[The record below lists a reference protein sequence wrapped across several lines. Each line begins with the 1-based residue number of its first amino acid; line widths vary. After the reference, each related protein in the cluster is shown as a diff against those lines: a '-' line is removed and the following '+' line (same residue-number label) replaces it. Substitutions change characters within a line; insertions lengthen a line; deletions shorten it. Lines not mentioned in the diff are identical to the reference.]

1 MLVLGVLGVAL
12 TENRVFFYMGFYCI
26 ALLVFYGSCGTV
38 WFYIHF
44 TVLHFNT
51 GVFTL
56 FSQPH
61 QLSACMA
68 GIPGMPGK
76 PGESGLAGR
85 DGRDGR
91 NGLNGAPGKVGPR
104 GLKGPQGP
112 KGEPGTGEDGVPG
125 KKGDRGPAGPKGE
138 AGPKGN
144 MGRPGI
150 GANWKECVWK
160 KDDGKDTGKIK
171 VGMANRFK

>member
-12 TENRVFFYMGFYCI
+12 TENRVFFYVGFYCI

-38 WFYIHF
+38 WFYVHF

-76 PGESGLAGR
+76 PGESGPAGR

-104 GLKGPQGP
+104 ALRDHRGLKESLVQARTVLL
-112 KGEPGTGEDGVPG
+112 ERREIGVLQVL
-125 KKGDRGPAGPKGE
+125 KEKRGRKV
-138 AGPKGN
+138 
-144 MGRPGI
+144 
-150 GANWKECVWK
+150 VW
-160 KDDGKDTGKIK
+160 D
-171 VGMANRFK
+171 AQE